1 MKVNVYPS
9 VPRGT
14 VDAPP
19 SKSMA
24 HRLLIGAALSDE
36 PCEVCGVSD
45 SEDIKATLSCLEN
58 LSRDFTV
65 TGAKVEFGNGK
76 RKNSAENPPVFDCRE
91 SGSTLR
97 FFIPISLVLSGG
109 GVFTGAKRL
118 IERGVE
124 VYQETLASDGVL
136 IRSEEDRVVV
146 EGRLKGGKYTVRGG
160 VSSQYISGLL
170 FALPLLE
177 VDSEIVITEPFES
190 RLYVDMTIGAL
201 NEYGV
206 IVKKL
211 SDNRLFVPGN
221 QHYRGGRHV
230 VEGDWSNGAFLLAL
244 KTLSDAVVVRG
255 LSDDSLQG
263 DKACRRIFEKIKT
276 ESPIIDLAD
285 CPDLAPIS
293 FVMASLHGGARF
305 VNTRRLRIK
314 ESDRAA
320 VMAEE
325 LKKLGVETEVYD
337 NEVVVHGGVIRNS
350 RLPLNGHNDHR
361 VVMAL
366 CVLLTVVGGSIEGAE
381 AVAKSYPDFFV
392 ALKALGVR
400 YDFE

>member
-1 MKVNVYPS
+1 MKVNVFPS

-14 VDAPP
+14 VEAPP

-45 SEDIKATLSCLEN
+45 SEDVKATLSCIENFPRSFKVTGSRVEFTNKECERRKEN
-58 LSRDFTV
+58 L
-65 TGAKVEFGNGK
+65 
-76 RKNSAENPPVFDCRE
+76 PVFDCRE

-97 FFIPISLVLSGG
+97 FFIPLSLVLFGG
-109 GVFTGAKRL
+109 GVFTGADRL
-118 IERGVE
+118 IERGVG
-124 VYQETLASDGVL
+124 VYKDTLAIDGVT
-136 IRSEEDRVVV
+136 IETEDGRVVV
-146 EGRLKGGKYTVRGG
+146 KGCLKGGKYRVRGD

-170 FALPLLE
+170 FALPMLNA
-177 VDSEIVITEPFES
+177 DSEIEITEPFES

-201 NEYGV
+201 AEYGV
-206 IVKKL
+206 TVNKL
-211 SDNRLFVPGN
+211 SSNRIFVPGN
-221 QHYRGGRHV
+221 QRYRGGKHV

-244 KTLSDAVVVRG
+244 KTLSDAVTVNG
-255 LSDDSLQG
+255 LDDNSLQG
-263 DKACRRIFEKIKT
+263 DKICQRIFEKINT

-293 FVMASLHGGARF
+293 FVMAALHGGARF

-325 LKKLGVETEVYD
+325 LAKLGIEVDVYD
-337 NEVVVHGGVIRNS
+337 NEVVVHGGVIRAC
-350 RLPLNGHNDHR
+350 RTPLEGHNDHR

-400 YDFE
+400 YDFA